1 MWGRRGW
8 NWICG
13 LALAVPALVMLPD
26 VGRAAGIGIA
36 GILGWSGLFAALCLL
51 SLFLAAAAAILGAL
65 AIDSVE
71 EIIAELRGG

>member
-13 LALAVPALVMLPD
+13 LALAVPVLVMLPD

-36 GILGWSGLFAALCLL
+36 GILGWSGLFAVLGLLCLL
-51 SLFLAAAAAILGAL
+51 LVTAVAILGTL
-65 AIDSVE
+65 AIDFVE
-71 EIIAELRGG
+71 EITAELRGG